1 MQIWDR
7 HAKHDEMET
16 LEQGGWQLLCSG
28 EQLPTGDFHAVV
40 RYRTAPGEE
49 IRTLLLDHE
58 RHASAAAALA
68 RAKEL
73 ALKWAQERGRWPR

>member
-1 MQIWDR
+1 
-7 HAKHDEMET
+7 
-16 LEQGGWQLLCSG
+16 
-28 EQLPTGDFHAVV
+28 V
-40 RYRTAPGEE
+40 RYRTAPSEE